1 MAYIDVFNGDADG
14 ICALVQ
20 WRLADPQNARCITGV
35 KRDIALLDRVE
46 AQPGDTLTVLDV
58 SLDKNRAPLQHL
70 LDTGVKVTY
79 IDHHYA
85 GDIPAHPGLTA
96 VINEAPE
103 VCTSLLVNGRL
114 QNRYLAWAITGA
126 YGDNLRSSAER
137 LAQQS
142 DSLDAA
148 ALVRLEALGI
158 YLNYNGYGDTLDD
171 LLFSPET
178 LYQQASAYTS
188 PLEFMASRRDTFQQ
202 LEEGYR
208 GDMARAEAARA
219 LPGSTESALA
229 LVLPDAAWARRVSGV
244 YSNELVHR
252 HPDRAHAVLTEKA
265 DGSYLVSVRAP
276 RNRRLGADLLCR
288 QFETGGGRSA
298 AAGIN
303 RLAEQ
308 DLQRFMDS
316 FTAQYAA

>member
-20 WRLADPQNARCITGV
+20 WRLADPQDARCITGV

-85 GDIPAHPGLTA
+85 GDIPAHPGLVA
-96 VINEAPE
+96 VINEASE

-148 ALVRLEALGI
+148 ALARLEALGI

-178 LYQQASAYTS
+178 LYRQASAYAS

-219 LPGSTESALA
+219 LPGSTECALA

-252 HPDRAHAVLTEKA
+252 HPDRAHAVLTEKT

-276 RNRRLGADLLCR
+276 RNRRAGADLLCR